1 MDMHSFFLVCVHLLI
16 CVSVVGVHAFMF
28 LSACA
33 CISNSEREGEHLL
46 SGKVVSGVFLAYMKT
61 QALQSICDVSDLKEM
76 THHVL
81 NSMMGY
87 IAPPALLQ
95 KIIQV
100 GKDVVN
106 E

>member
-1 MDMHSFFLVCVHLLI
+1 M
-16 CVSVVGVHAFMF
+16 
-28 LSACA
+28 
-33 CISNSEREGEHLL
+33 
-46 SGKVVSGVFLAYMKT
+46 FLAYMKT